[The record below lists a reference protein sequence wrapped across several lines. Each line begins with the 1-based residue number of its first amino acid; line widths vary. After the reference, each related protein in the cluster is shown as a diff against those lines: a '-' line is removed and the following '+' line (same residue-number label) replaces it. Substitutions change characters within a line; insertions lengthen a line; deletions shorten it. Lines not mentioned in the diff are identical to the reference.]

1 MAGVLLAGI
10 LIFFLVKRSN
20 KTEKS
25 DVVYFLT
32 EFNSKLIMRDKKALK
47 TYFDGSLRAS
57 TVRGVINLI
66 TGNRDVFNGKPL
78 AQIRLDVEESVIT
91 NANDGLI
98 QATIPVVLSHDSVE
112 QKTSTLILNLHR
124 NKEGK
129 LKIIKADNANF
140 YLDYSAYVNLVKRK
154 TVKDEDVYSPITLAA
169 FKVAK
174 QLTGKY
180 DSVVWFDHV
189 GPKTY
194 YYVIKGKM
202 ERSFFWSTES
212 AETMPNYK
220 KSDFKMGLVGPDLK
234 EIIPTEYD
242 LIHNLGGTLDG
253 LIEVEKGDKK
263 GFFDLS
269 GHIIV
274 PASYDQLIPLND
286 DVNAALLRKGDE
298 YFYLTKG
305 MTVTDRL
312 NDFKIASIIPE
323 IKKLSDHYV
332 IKDGK
337 FSDVMEFNAK
347 DEYNTLFISPSYLVD
362 LVILPKFVFLQNALR
377 NYGLRE
383 DESDDGDG
391 TVSYTVDYKGSDKKN
406 KAGLNRS
413 TILS

>member
-1 MAGVLLAGI
+1 
-10 LIFFLVKRSN
+10 
-20 KTEKS
+20 
-25 DVVYFLT
+25 
-32 EFNSKLIMRDKKALK
+32 
-47 TYFDGSLRAS
+47 
-57 TVRGVINLI
+57 
-66 TGNRDVFNGKPL
+66 
-78 AQIRLDVEESVIT
+78 
-91 NANDGLI
+91 
-98 QATIPVVLSHDSVE
+98 
-112 QKTSTLILNLHR
+112 
-124 NKEGK
+124 
-129 LKIIKADNANF
+129 
-140 YLDYSAYVNLVKRK
+140 
-154 TVKDEDVYSPITLAA
+154 
-169 FKVAK
+169 
-174 QLTGKY
+174 
-180 DSVVWFDHV
+180 
-189 GPKTY
+189 
-194 YYVIKGKM
+194 
-202 ERSFFWSTES
+202 
-212 AETMPNYK
+212 
-220 KSDFKMGLVGPDLK
+220 MGLVGPDLK